1 MTGALLILAV
11 AAAAPDGV
19 ALRRLAWVAGVNE
32 GGPGRTPLR
41 YATRDA
47 QSFASVLTQL
57 GGVAEEDRVLVLGA
71 NRDELLT
78 SLIELKARAF
88 DAQRAGVRV
97 EVVFY
102 YSGHSDEEGLL
113 IRGERL
119 PYLALRRAI
128 EDVPADVR
136 IAILD
141 SCASGAFA
149 RHKGGRFLPPFLS
162 DSSTQVRG
170 QAILTSSSE
179 TEVAQ
184 ESDRIKSS
192 FFTHHLLSGLRG
204 AADTSR
210 DGRVTLNEVY
220 QYAYG
225 ETLARTE
232 RTLGGAQH
240 PAYDIALAGTG
251 DLVLTDVR
259 SASAG
264 LFITEEVSGRLY
276 VRDAGGNLV
285 VELSRPEGQ
294 TTELGLPPG
303 AYRVTRERGRE
314 VLVANLVL
322 AEGRRT
328 ALSAADFQA
337 VDREPTVSR
346 GSSAPG
352 GVDALERFDPDDM
365 RSLIFFAAGLGRPTV
380 GSFPPLL
387 SIRMGRDPVM
397 RSGWVVA
404 AQLGAMEQGGI
415 SEGRIALR
423 AGWMF
428 VWSPWRLSLGV
439 GVEGGLL
446 DIWQSGWAQPV
457 GTANLFT
464 VQAAVRGVARIRI
477 GSRWWLSL
485 DGQVAVAPARLDGAW
500 TALVSPELLFGT
512 GASF

>member
-1 MTGALLILAV
+1 MTGLLLILTLH
-11 AAAAPDGV
+11 AAPESGV

-47 QSFASVLTQL
+47 QSFGGVLIQL
-57 GGVAEEDRVLVLGA
+57 GGVAEEDRLLLLGA
-71 NRDELLT
+71 DRDQLLASLTELR
-78 SLIELKARAF
+78 ARAL
-88 DAQRAGVRV
+88 DAQRAGVRI

-119 PYLALRRAI
+119 PYPALRRAI

-149 RHKGGRFLPPFLS
+149 RNKGGRFLPPFLS

-210 DGRVTLNEVY
+210 DGRVTLNEAY

-251 DLVLTDVR
+251 DLVMTDVR

-264 LFITEEVSGRLY
+264 LVISEEVTGRLY
-276 VRDAGGNLV
+276 VRDGNGNLV
-285 VELSRPEGQ
+285 VELSRPAGQ
-294 TTELGLPPG
+294 STELGLPPG
-303 AYRVTRERGRE
+303 TYRVTRESGRD
-314 VLVANLVL
+314 VLVASLTL
-322 AEGRRT
+322 ADGRRT
-328 ALSAADFQA
+328 LLGDGDFHP
-337 VDREPTVSR
+337 VERELTTSR
-346 GSSAPG
+346 GAGAAVVRGTAP
-352 GVDALERFDPDDM
+352 AFDPESM
-365 RSLIFFAAGLGRPTV
+365 RSLLSFSMGLGRATV
-380 GSFPPLL
+380 GGFPPLL
-387 SIRMGRDPVM
+387 SFRVGRDPVM
-397 RSGWVVA
+397 RSGWVLA
-404 AQLGAMEQGGI
+404 AELGAMDQGGI
-415 SEGRIALR
+415 SEGRVAVR

-446 DIWQSGWAQPV
+446 DVWQSGWPQPI
-457 GTANLFT
+457 GTVNMFT
-464 VQAAVRGVARIRI
+464 VQAALRGVARIRL
-477 GSRWWLSL
+477 GARFWLTL

-500 TALVSPELLFGT
+500 GALVSPQLLLGT